1 MAELDARRTE
11 VLATAARRL
20 QRQIRTLLA
29 RKEFIALRRAA
40 IDMQKHWRGYYE
52 IMKHMLISRG
62 DVHILL
68 TLSFF
73 LLLFF
78 FTAQLAR
85 NLYEQMRREAASIR
99 IQKHQRAHTA
109 RKSYTTLKASAIV
122 IQTGLRAMAARDEFR
137 YRRRTKAATIVQVT
151 NYFTEIFVRFL

>member
-62 DVHILL
+62 DVRILL

-73 LLLFF
+73 FF
-78 FTAQLAR
+78 FLQH
-85 NLYEQMRREAASIR
+85 NLQ
-99 IQKHQRAHTA
+99 
-109 RKSYTTLKASAIV
+109 
-122 IQTGLRAMAARDEFR
+122 
-137 YRRRTKAATIVQVT
+137 
-151 NYFTEIFVRFL
+151 EIFMNK